1 MTDTKDTNIHF
12 HQELEE
18 LERKV
23 LSMVERAE
31 QMVEMAV
38 QAVTSGDLDLAQRV
52 IELDDGIDLTYAE
65 VHQDWTSLM
74 ARNQPLGS
82 DLRRMAV
89 LIQLNVTFE
98 RMGDQCVNIA
108 KIAQFNAALP
118 RVERICEQ
126 IREMGDLVRPMIST
140 AVDAYLRGDVDEARL
155 LPAMDQPVDRLNA
168 NMYKETV
175 AVRDNPQLLEW
186 ATKML
191 MVSRALER
199 VGDQAVDFGEQTA
212 YFITGERAEFDEDGM
227 ARPIDEHPID

>member
-12 HQELEE
+12 HTELDE

-23 LSMVERAE
+23 LSMVDRAE

-38 QAVTSGDLDLAQRV
+38 QAVTSDDMGLAQRV
-52 IELDDGIDLTYAE
+52 IELDDGIDVTYSE

-108 KIAQFNAALP
+108 KIAQFNEGLP
-118 RVERICEQ
+118 RVERICDQ
-126 IREMGDLVRPMIST
+126 IREMGDLVRPMIRT
-140 AVDAYLRGDVDEARL
+140 AIESYVRGDVDEARL
-155 LPAMDQPVDRLNA
+155 LPAMDHPVDRLNA

-175 AVRDNPQLLEW
+175 AVRDDPQLLEW

-191 MVSRALER
+191 MASRALER
-199 VGDQAVDFGEQTA
+199 IGDQAVDFGEQTA
-212 YFITGERAEFDEDGM
+212 YLITGERAEFDENGM
-227 ARPIDEHPID
+227 ARSIDDHHID

>member
-1 MTDTKDTNIHF
+1 MTDTQVHF
-12 HQELEE
+12 HQDLDALEQ
-18 LERKV
+18 LV
-23 LSMVERAE
+23 LSMVDRAE

-38 QAVTSGDLDLAQRV
+38 QAVTTDDTGLAERV
-52 IELDDGIDLTYAE
+52 VELDDGIDETYLA
-65 VHQDWTSLM
+65 VHRDWTTLM
-74 ARNQPLGS
+74 ARHQPMGS
-82 DLRRMAV
+82 DLRKMTV

-108 KIAQFNAALP
+108 KIARFNAGLP

-126 IREMGDLVRPMIST
+126 IREMGDLVRPMIRT
-140 AVDAYLRGDVDEARL
+140 AIEAYLRGDLDEARL

-175 AVRDNPQLLEW
+175 AARDNPQLLEW

-199 VGDQAVDFGEQTA
+199 VGDQAVDFAEQTA
-212 YFITGERAEFDEDGM
+212 YLITGERAEFVEEGM
-227 ARPIDEHPID
+227 TGPADDDSD

>member
-1 MTDTKDTNIHF
+1 MTETKDTNLHF
-12 HQELEE
+12 HAELDD

-23 LSMVERAE
+23 LSMVDRAE

-38 QAVTSGDLDLAQRV
+38 EAVTVDNIDLANRVIDLDND
-52 IELDDGIDLTYAE
+52 IDETYLD
-65 VHQDWTSLM
+65 VHHDWTSLM
-74 ARNQPLGS
+74 ARYQPLGS
-82 DLRRMAV
+82 DLRRMTI

-108 KIAQFNAALP
+108 KIAKFNSGLP

-126 IREMGDLVRPMIST
+126 IREMGDLVRPMIRTSIE
-140 AVDAYLRGDVDEARL
+140 AYVRRDLDEARL

-175 AVRDNPQLLEW
+175 AVAGNTERLEW

-199 VGDQAVDFGEQTA
+199 VGDQAVDFAEQTA
-212 YFITGERAEFDEDGM
+212 YLITGDRAEFVEDGM
-227 ARPIDEHPID
+227 AGSSDDSG

>member
-1 MTDTKDTNIHF
+1 MTDIRNTNTHF

-31 QMVEMAV
+31 QMVKIAV
-38 QAVTSGDLDLAQRV
+38 DAVTNDDTELAGRV
-52 IELDDGIDLTYAE
+52 IELDEAIDQTYSE
-65 VHQDWTSLM
+65 VHRDWTTLM
-74 ARNQPLGS
+74 ARHQPLGS
-82 DLRRMAV
+82 DLRKMTI

-108 KIAQFNAALP
+108 KIAQLNQGLP
-118 RVERICEQ
+118 RVQRICDQ
-126 IREMGDLVRPMIST
+126 VREMGDLVRPMIRT
-140 AVDAYLRGDVDEARL
+140 AIESYVRGDVDEARL
-155 LPAMDQPVDRLNA
+155 LPAMDQPVDRING

-175 AVRDNPQLLEW
+175 AVGANPQLLEW

-199 VGDQAVDFGEQTA
+199 IGDQAVDFGEQTA
-212 YFITGERAEFDEDGM
+212 YLITGALAEFDEDGI
-227 ARPIDEHPID
+227 ARSIDDNDKP

>member
-1 MTDTKDTNIHF
+1 MTDTKDTNVHF
-12 HQELEE
+12 HQELDE

-23 LSMVERAE
+23 LSMVDRAE
-31 QMVEMAV
+31 QMIGVAVE
-38 QAVTSGDLDLAQRV
+38 AVTTGDSDLAQSV
-52 IELDDGIDLTYAE
+52 VDADEDIDGTYSE
-65 VHQDWTSLM
+65 VHRDWTSLM
-74 ARNQPLGS
+74 ARHQPLGS
-82 DLRRMAV
+82 DLRRMTI

-108 KIAQFNAALP
+108 KMTQFSEGLP

-126 IREMGDLVRPMIST
+126 IREMGDLVRPMVRT
-140 AVDAYLRGDVDEARL
+140 AMEAYVRGDLDEARL

-168 NMYKETV
+168 NMYRETV

-199 VGDQAVDFGEQTA
+199 IGDQAVDFAEQTA
-212 YFITGERAEFDEDGM
+212 FLITGERAEFDEDGM
-227 ARPIDEHPID
+227 ARSLDDLND